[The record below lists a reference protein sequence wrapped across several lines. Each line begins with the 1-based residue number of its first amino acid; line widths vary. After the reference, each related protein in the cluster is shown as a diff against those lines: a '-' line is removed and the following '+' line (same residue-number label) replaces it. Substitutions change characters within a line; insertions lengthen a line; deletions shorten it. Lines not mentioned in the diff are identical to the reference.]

1 MEFTVSSG
9 ELLKH
14 LNVVAGAIHTNPV
27 LAITEDF
34 LVEIKKG
41 NMTLT
46 ATNLETSISTRMAVE
61 SKEDGSLAIPAKIL
75 LETLKALPNQQ
86 VTFDV
91 DLEQRSLV
99 LTTETGMYKMAVDPP
114 DDFPALPAS
123 DDKEIQ
129 FPVTRLLSGI
139 NYTIFATT
147 SDEMRPAMTG
157 VNVVVDFNK
166 LTFVASDGHKL
177 VRYHALGTST
187 EQTGSFVIP
196 KKAMALL
203 KSASPS
209 EGNVYLKYNKSH
221 AFFRFE
227 ETQVI
232 CRLINQAYPDFNA
245 VIPVNNKNVLYISR
259 THLLGALRRINIFA
273 NRTTNQVFFRL
284 ADNSLTI
291 TTKDLDFSNEASEQ
305 LSCEFE
311 GDPMDVAFNARF
323 FIELLS
329 ALSQEEV
336 HLTLSVPSKP
346 VLIYPDEQMEQEE
359 VMMLIMPVIIY

>member
-1 MEFTVSSG
+1 
-9 ELLKH
+9 
-14 LNVVAGAIHTNPV
+14 
-27 LAITEDF
+27 
-34 LVEIKKG
+34 
-41 NMTLT
+41 
-46 ATNLETSISTRMAVE
+46 
-61 SKEDGSLAIPAKIL
+61 
-75 LETLKALPNQQ
+75 
-86 VTFDV
+86 
-91 DLEQRSLV
+91 
-99 LTTETGMYKMAVDPP
+99 MYKMAVDPP
-114 DDFPALPAS
+114 DDFPALPTS
-123 DDKEIQ
+123 NDPEIMI
-129 FPVTRLLSGI
+129 PVERLMSGI

-166 LTFVASDGHKL
+166 ISFVASDGHKL

-196 KKAMALL
+196 KKAMSLL
-203 KSASPS
+203 KGASPS

-232 CRLINQAYPDFNA
+232 CRLINQSYPDFNA
-245 VIPVNNKNVLYISR
+245 VIPVNNTNVIYVSR

-273 NRTTNQVFFRL
+273 NRTTNQVFFTL

-305 LSCEFE
+305 LSCEYE
-311 GDPMDVAFNARF
+311 GDAMNIAFNARF
-323 FIELLS
+323 FIELLN
-329 ALSQEEV
+329 ALSQESI
-336 HLTLSVPSKP
+336 HMTMSVPSKP
-346 VLIYPDEQMEQEE
+346 VLIYPDEQLENEE

>member
-1 MEFTVSSG
+1 MEFKVSSG
-9 ELLKH
+9 DLLKH
-14 LNVVAGAIHTNPV
+14 LNVVSGAIHANPI

-34 LVEIKKG
+34 LVDIRKG
-41 NMTLT
+41 TMSIT
-46 ATNLETSISTRMAVE
+46 ATNLETSISTRMQVE
-61 SKEDGSLAIPAKIL
+61 SKEDGAVAIPAKIL

-86 VTFDV
+86 IHFDI
-91 DLEQRSLV
+91 DHEQRSLV
-99 LTTETGMYKMAVDPP
+99 LTTDNGMYKMAVDPP
-114 DDFPALPAS
+114 DDFPALPS
-123 DDKEIQ
+123 SEDNEILI
-129 FPVTRLLSGI
+129 PVERLLAGI

-166 LTFVASDGHKL
+166 ISFVASDGHKL

-187 EQTGSFVIP
+187 EQTGSFVVP

-203 KSASPS
+203 KGASPT
-209 EGNVYLKYNKSH
+209 EGDVFLKYNKSH
-221 AFFRFE
+221 AFFRFQDTE
-227 ETQVI
+227 VI

-245 VIPVNNKNVLYISR
+245 VIPVNNKNILHISR
-259 THLLGALRRINIFA
+259 TQLLGALRRINIFA

-291 TTKDLDFSNEASEQ
+291 TTKDMDFSNEASEQ

-311 GDPMDVAFNARF
+311 GEPMDVAFNARF

-329 ALSQEEV
+329 ALSQEEI
-336 HLTLSVPSKP
+336 HMTLSVPSKP
-346 VLIYPDEQMEQEE
+346 VLIYPDEQLEHEE

>member
-1 MEFTVSSG
+1 MEFKVSSG

-14 LNVVAGAIHTNPV
+14 LNVVAGAIHPNPV

-34 LVEIKKG
+34 LVDINKSK
-41 NMTLT
+41 MTIT
-46 ATNLETSISTRMAVE
+46 ATNLETSISTRMEVE
-61 SKEDGSLAIPAKIL
+61 SKENGSVAIPAKIL
-75 LETLKALPNQQ
+75 LETLKALPNQE
-86 VTFDV
+86 VTFDA
-91 DLEQRSLV
+91 DIDQRSLV

-114 DDFPALPAS
+114 DDFPSLPTS
-123 DDKEIQ
+123 DGEEITLS
-129 FPVTRLLSGI
+129 VERLMSGI
-139 NYTIFATT
+139 SSTIFATT

-166 LTFVASDGHKL
+166 ISFVASDGHKL

-187 EQTGSFVIP
+187 EQTGSFVVP
-196 KKAMALL
+196 KKALSLL
-203 KSASPS
+203 KGATPS
-209 EGNVYLKYNKSH
+209 EGSVYLKYNKSH

-227 ETQVI
+227 DTEVI

-245 VIPVNNKNVLYISR
+245 VIPVNNQNALHVSR

-273 NRTTNQVFFRL
+273 NRTTNQVFFGL

-305 LSCEFE
+305 LSCEYE
-311 GDPMDVAFNARF
+311 GEPMDIAFNARF
-323 FIELLS
+323 FIELLN
-329 ALSQEEV
+329 ALHQEDI
-336 HLTLSVPSKP
+336 HMTLSVPSKP
-346 VLIYPDEQMEQEE
+346 VLIYPDEQFDNEE

>member
-1 MEFTVSSG
+1 MEFKVSSG

-14 LNVVAGAIHTNPV
+14 LNVVAGAIHTNPI

-34 LVEIKKG
+34 LVDISLG
-41 NMTLT
+41 VMTIT
-46 ATNLETSISTRMAVE
+46 ATNLETSISTRMDVE
-61 SKEDGSLAIPAKIL
+61 SKEDGAVAIPAKIL

-86 VTFDV
+86 IAFDI
-91 DLEQRSLV
+91 DHEQRSLV
-99 LTTETGMYKMAVDPP
+99 LTTENGMYKMAVDPP
-114 DDFPALPAS
+114 DDFPALPSS
-123 DDKEIQ
+123 DDKEILI
-129 FPVTRLLSGI
+129 PVGHLVGGI

-166 LTFVASDGHKL
+166 ISFVASDGHKL

-187 EQTGSFVIP
+187 EQTGSFVVP

-203 KSASPS
+203 RGAAPT
-209 EGNVYLKYNKSH
+209 EGNTYLKYNKSH
-221 AFFRFE
+221 VFFRFDDTE
-227 ETQVI
+227 VI
-232 CRLINQAYPDFNA
+232 CRLINQSYPDFNA

-291 TTKDLDFSNEASEQ
+291 TTKDMDFSNEASEQ

-311 GDPMDVAFNARF
+311 GDPMDIAFNARF
-323 FIELLS
+323 FIELLN
-329 ALSQEEV
+329 ALSQEDI
-336 HLTLSVPSKP
+336 HLTMSVPSKP
-346 VLIYPDEQMEQEE
+346 VLIYPDEQLEHEE

>member
-123 DDKEIQ
+123 
-129 FPVTRLLSGI
+129 
-139 NYTIFATT
+139 
-147 SDEMRPAMTG
+147 TG
-157 VNVVVDFNK
+157 
-166 LTFVASDGHKL
+166 LPL
-177 VRYHALGTST
+177 TST
-187 EQTGSFVIP
+187 
-196 KKAMALL
+196 
-203 KSASPS
+203 
-209 EGNVYLKYNKSH
+209 
-221 AFFRFE
+221 
-227 ETQVI
+227 
-232 CRLINQAYPDFNA
+232 C
-245 VIPVNNKNVLYISR
+245 
-259 THLLGALRRINIFA
+259 
-273 NRTTNQVFFRL
+273 
-284 ADNSLTI
+284 
-291 TTKDLDFSNEASEQ
+291 
-305 LSCEFE
+305 
-311 GDPMDVAFNARF
+311 
-323 FIELLS
+323 
-329 ALSQEEV
+329 
-336 HLTLSVPSKP
+336 
-346 VLIYPDEQMEQEE
+346 
-359 VMMLIMPVIIY
+359 

>member
-1 MEFTVSSG
+1 MEFKVSSG

-34 LVEIKKG
+34 LVDIKKG
-41 NMTLT
+41 TMTLT

-61 SKEDGSLAIPAKIL
+61 SKENGSVAIPAKIL
-75 LETLKALPNQQ
+75 LETLKALPNQL
-86 VTFDV
+86 VTFEA

-99 LTTETGMYKMAVDPP
+99 ITTETGMYKMAVDPP
-114 DDFPALPAS
+114 DDFPALPTSNDA
-123 DDKEIQ
+123 EIMV
-129 FPVTRLLSGI
+129 PVERLMSGI

-166 LTFVASDGHKL
+166 ISFVASDGHKL

-196 KKAMALL
+196 KKAMSLL
-203 KSASPS
+203 KGATPS

-227 ETQVI
+227 ETEVI
-232 CRLINQAYPDFNA
+232 CRLIN
-245 VIPVNNKNVLYISR
+245 
-259 THLLGALRRINIFA
+259 
-273 NRTTNQVFFRL
+273 
-284 ADNSLTI
+284 
-291 TTKDLDFSNEASEQ
+291 
-305 LSCEFE
+305 
-311 GDPMDVAFNARF
+311 
-323 FIELLS
+323 
-329 ALSQEEV
+329 
-336 HLTLSVPSKP
+336 
-346 VLIYPDEQMEQEE
+346 
-359 VMMLIMPVIIY
+359 

>member
-1 MEFTVSSG
+1 MEFKVSSG
-9 ELLKH
+9 DLLKH
-14 LNVVAGAIHTNPV
+14 LNIVAGAIHANPI

-41 NMTLT
+41 KMTLT
-46 ATNLETSISTRMAVE
+46 ATNLETSISTRMEVE
-61 SKEDGSLAIPAKIL
+61 SKEDGAVAIPARIL
-75 LETLKALPNQQ
+75 LETLKALPNQV
-86 VTFDV
+86 VTVEIDH
-91 DLEQRSLV
+91 EQRSMV
-99 LTTETGMYKMAVDPP
+99 LTTDNGMYKMAIDPP
-114 DDFPALPAS
+114 DDFPALPS
-123 DDKEIQ
+123 SEDQEIKL
-129 FPVTRLLSGI
+129 PVEQLTNGI

-166 LTFVASDGHKL
+166 ISFVASDGHKL

-187 EQTGSFVIP
+187 DLTGSFVVP
-196 KKAMALL
+196 KKAMSLL
-203 KSASPS
+203 KGASPT
-209 EGNVYLKYNKSH
+209 EGDVHLRYNKSH

-227 ETQVI
+227 NTEVI

-245 VIPVNNKNVLYISR
+245 VIPVNNKNILHISR
-259 THLLGALRRINIFA
+259 TQLLGALRRINIFA

-311 GDPMDVAFNARF
+311 GEPMDVAFNARF

-329 ALSQEEV
+329 ALSQEDI

-346 VLIYPDEQMEQEE
+346 VLIYPDEQLEHEE

>member
-1 MEFTVSSG
+1 MEFKVSSG

-14 LNVVAGAIHTNPV
+14 LNVVAGAIHPNPV

-34 LVEIKKG
+34 LVDINKG
-41 NMTLT
+41 KMTIT
-46 ATNLETSISTRMAVE
+46 ATNLETSISTRMEVE
-61 SKEDGSLAIPAKIL
+61 SKENGSVAIPAKIL
-75 LETLKALPNQQ
+75 LETLKALPNQE
-86 VTFDV
+86 VTFDA
-91 DLEQRSLV
+91 DIDQRSLV

-114 DDFPALPAS
+114 DDFPSLPTS
-123 DDKEIQ
+123 DGEEITLS
-129 FPVTRLLSGI
+129 VERLMSGI
-139 NYTIFATT
+139 SSTIFATT

-166 LTFVASDGHKL
+166 ISFVASDGHKL

-187 EQTGSFVIP
+187 EQTGSFVVP
-196 KKAMALL
+196 KKALSLL
-203 KSASPS
+203 KGATPS
-209 EGNVYLKYNKSH
+209 EGSVYLKYNKSH

-227 ETQVI
+227 DTEVI

-245 VIPVNNKNVLYISR
+245 VIPVNNQNALHVSR

-273 NRTTNQVFFRL
+273 NRTTNQVFFGL

-305 LSCEFE
+305 LSCEYE
-311 GDPMDVAFNARF
+311 GEPMDIAFNARF
-323 FIELLS
+323 FIELLN
-329 ALSQEEV
+329 ALHQEDI
-336 HLTLSVPSKP
+336 HMTLSVPSKP
-346 VLIYPDEQMEQEE
+346 VLIYPDEQFDNEE

>member
-1 MEFTVSSG
+1 MEFKVSSA

-34 LVEIKKG
+34 LVDIKKG
-41 NMTLT
+41 MMTIT
-46 ATNLETSISTRMAVE
+46 ATNLETSISTRMEVE
-61 SKEDGSLAIPAKIL
+61 SKENGSVAIPAKIL
-75 LETLKALPNQQ
+75 LETLKALPNQT
-86 VTFDV
+86 VTFDA

-114 DDFPALPAS
+114 DDFPVLPSSNDA
-123 DDKEIQ
+123 EIMI
-129 FPVTRLLSGI
+129 PVERLLAGI

-157 VNVVVDFNK
+157 VNIVVDFNK
-166 LTFVASDGHKL
+166 ITFVASDGHKL

-187 EQTGSFVIP
+187 ETTGSFVVP

-203 KSASPS
+203 KGATPT

-227 ETQVI
+227 GTEVI

-245 VIPVNNKNVLYISR
+245 VIPVSNKNVVYVSR
-259 THLLGALRRINIFA
+259 TQLLGALRRINIFS
-273 NRTTNQVFFRL
+273 NRTTNQVFFTL

-305 LSCEFE
+305 LVCSYE
-311 GDPMDVAFNARF
+311 GEPMNIAFNARF
-323 FIELLS
+323 FIELLN
-329 ALSQEEV
+329 ALSQEEI
-336 HLTLSVPSKP
+336 HLTMSVPSKP
-346 VLIYPDEQMEQEE
+346 VLLYPDEQNEHEE

>member
-1 MEFTVSSG
+1 MEFKVSSG

-34 LVEIKKG
+34 LVDIKKG
-41 NMTLT
+41 TMTLT

-61 SKEDGSLAIPAKIL
+61 SKENGSVAIPAKIL
-75 LETLKALPNQQ
+75 LETLKALPNQL
-86 VTFDV
+86 VTFEA

-99 LTTETGMYKMAVDPP
+99 ITTETGMYKMAVDPP
-114 DDFPALPAS
+114 ADFPALPTSS
-123 DDKEIQ
+123 DADIMV
-129 FPVTRLLSGI
+129 PVERLLSGI

-166 LTFVASDGHKL
+166 ISFVASDGHKL

-187 EQTGSFVIP
+187 EQTGSVVIP
-196 KKAMALL
+196 KKAMSLL
-203 KSASPS
+203 KGATPS

-227 ETQVI
+227 ETEVI

-245 VIPVNNKNVLYISR
+245 VIPVNNKNVLYVSR

-273 NRTTNQVFFRL
+273 NRTTNQVFFGL

-305 LSCEFE
+305 LSCEYE
-311 GDPMDVAFNARF
+311 GDPMDIAFNARF
-323 FIELLS
+323 FIELLN
-329 ALSQEEV
+329 ALGQEEI
-336 HLTLSVPSKP
+336 HMTMSVPSKP
-346 VLIYPDEQMEQEE
+346 VLIYPDEQLENEE

>member
-1 MEFTVSSG
+1 MEFKVSSG

-41 NMTLT
+41 TMTLT
-46 ATNLETSISTRMAVE
+46 ATNLETSISTRMEVE
-61 SKEDGSLAIPAKIL
+61 SKENGAVAIPAKIL

-86 VTFDV
+86 VSFAA

-99 LTTETGMYKMAVDPP
+99 LTTETGLYKLAVDPP
-114 DDFPALPAS
+114 DDFPNLPTSNDA
-123 DDKEIQ
+123 EITV
-129 FPVTRLLSGI
+129 PVDRLLSGTS
-139 NYTIFATT
+139 YTIFATT

-166 LTFVASDGHKL
+166 IGFVASDGHKL

-196 KKAMALL
+196 KKAMSLL
-203 KSASPS
+203 KGATPS

-221 AFFRFE
+221 VFFRFE
-227 ETQVI
+227 DTEVI

-245 VIPVNNKNVLYISR
+245 VIPVNNKNMLYISR

-273 NRTTNQVFFRL
+273 NRTTNQVFFSL

-305 LSCEFE
+305 LSCTYE
-311 GDPMDVAFNARF
+311 GEPMDIAFNARF

-329 ALSQEEV
+329 ALSQEEI
-336 HLTLSVPSKP
+336 HMTMSVPSKP
-346 VLIYPDEQMEQEE
+346 VLIYPDEQIEHEE

>member
-1 MEFTVSSG
+1 MEFKVSSG
-9 ELLKH
+9 DLLKH
-14 LNVVAGAIHTNPV
+14 LNIVAGAIHTNPI

-34 LVEIKKG
+34 LVDIRKG
-41 NMTLT
+41 TMTLT
-46 ATNLETSISTRMAVE
+46 ATNLETSISTRMEVE
-61 SKEDGSLAIPAKIL
+61 SKEDGSVAIPAKIL

-86 VTFDV
+86 VSFDV

-99 LTTETGMYKMAVDPP
+99 LTTENGMYKMAVDPP
-114 DDFPALPAS
+114 DDFPALPS
-123 DDKEIQ
+123 SEDKEILI
-129 FPVTRLLSGI
+129 PVAHLISGI

-166 LTFVASDGHKL
+166 ISFVASDGHKL

-187 EQTGSFVIP
+187 EQTGSFVVP

-203 KSASPS
+203 RGAAPA
-209 EGNVYLKYNKSH
+209 EGNAYLKYNKSH
-221 AFFRFE
+221 VFFRFE
-227 ETQVI
+227 ETEVI
-232 CRLINQAYPDFNA
+232 CRLINQSYPDFNA

-291 TTKDLDFSNEASEQ
+291 TTKDMDFSNEASEQ

-311 GDPMDVAFNARF
+311 GDPMDIAFNARF
-323 FIELLS
+323 FIELLN
-329 ALSQEEV
+329 ALSQEDI
-336 HLTLSVPSKP
+336 HMTMSVPSKP
-346 VLIYPDEQMEQEE
+346 VLIYPDEQIEHEE

>member
-1 MEFTVSSG
+1 MEFKVSSG

-14 LNVVAGAIHTNPV
+14 LNVVAGAIHPNPV

-34 LVEIKKG
+34 LVDISKG
-41 NMTLT
+41 TMTIT
-46 ATNLETSISTRMAVE
+46 ATNLETSISTRMEVE
-61 SKEDGSLAIPAKIL
+61 SKANGSVAIPAKIL
-75 LETLKALPNQQ
+75 LETLKALPNQE
-86 VTFDV
+86 VSFDA
-91 DLEQRSLV
+91 DIDQRSLV

-114 DDFPALPAS
+114 DDFPSLPTS
-123 DDKEIQ
+123 DGEEITL
-129 FPVTRLLSGI
+129 PVERLMSGI
-139 NYTIFATT
+139 SSTIFATT

-166 LTFVASDGHKL
+166 ISFVASDGHKL

-187 EQTGSFVIP
+187 EQTGSFVVP
-196 KKAMALL
+196 KKALALL
-203 KSASPS
+203 KGATPS

-227 ETQVI
+227 ETEVI

-245 VIPVNNKNVLYISR
+245 VIPVNNENTLHVSR

-273 NRTTNQVFFRL
+273 NRTTNQVFFGL

-305 LSCEFE
+305 LSCEYE
-311 GDPMDVAFNARF
+311 GEPMDIAFNARF
-323 FIELLS
+323 FIELLN
-329 ALSQEEV
+329 ALHQEEI
-336 HLTLSVPSKP
+336 HMTLSVPSKP
-346 VLIYPDEQMEQEE
+346 VLIYPDEQFDNEE

>member
-1 MEFTVSSG
+1 MEFKVSSG
-9 ELLKH
+9 DLLKH
-14 LNVVAGAIHTNPV
+14 LNIVAGAIHTNPI

-34 LVEIKKG
+34 LVEIRKG
-41 NMTLT
+41 TMTMT

-61 SKEDGSLAIPAKIL
+61 SNEDGAIAIPAKIL

-86 VTFDV
+86 VSFEIDQ
-91 DLEQRSLV
+91 EQRSLV
-99 LTTETGMYKMAVDPP
+99 LTTDTGMYKMAVDPP
-114 DDFPALPAS
+114 DDYPALPSS

-129 FPVTRLLSGI
+129 IPVNRLINGI

-166 LTFVASDGHKL
+166 ISFVASDGHKL

-187 EQTGSFVIP
+187 ELTGSFVVP

-203 KSASPS
+203 KGAAPS
-209 EGNVYLKYNKSH
+209 EGDVFLKYNKSH

-227 ETQVI
+227 DTEVI
-232 CRLINQAYPDFNA
+232 CRLINQSYPDFNA

-291 TTKDLDFSNEASEQ
+291 TTKDMDFSNEASEQ

-311 GDPMDVAFNARF
+311 GEPMDVAFNARF
-323 FIELLS
+323 FIELLN
-329 ALSQEEV
+329 ALSQEDI
-336 HLTLSVPSKP
+336 HMTLSVPSKP
-346 VLIYPDEQMEQEE
+346 VLIYPDEQLEHEE

>member
-1 MEFTVSSG
+1 MEFKVSSG

-34 LVEIKKG
+34 LVEIRKG

-46 ATNLETSISTRMAVE
+46 ATNLETSISTRMPVE
-61 SKEDGSLAIPAKIL
+61 SKEDGALAIPAKIL
-75 LETLKALPNQQ
+75 LETLKALPNQL
-86 VTFDV
+86 VTFAV
-91 DLEQRSLV
+91 DLEQKSLV

-123 DDKEIQ
+123 DEKEIL
-129 FPVTRLLSGI
+129 FPVERLLNGI

-166 LTFVASDGHKL
+166 ITFVASDGHKL

-187 EQTGSFVIP
+187 EQTGSFVVP
-196 KKAMALL
+196 KKAMSLL
-203 KSASPS
+203 KSASPN

-221 AFFRFE
+221 VFFRFE
-227 ETQVI
+227 DTQVI

-305 LSCEFE
+305 LPCEYE

-323 FIELLS
+323 FIELLG
-329 ALSQEEV
+329 ALSQEEI

-346 VLIYPDEQMEQEE
+346 VLIYPDEQIEHEE

>member
-1 MEFTVSSG
+1 MEFKVSSG

-14 LNVVAGAIHTNPV
+14 LTVVSGAIHPNPV

-34 LVEIKKG
+34 LVDINKG
-41 NMTLT
+41 VMTLT
-46 ATNLETSISTRMAVE
+46 ATNLETSISTRLEVNSSE
-61 SKEDGSLAIPAKIL
+61 NGSVAIPAKIL
-75 LETLKALPNQQ
+75 LETLKALPNQE
-86 VTFDV
+86 VAFDA
-91 DLEQRSLV
+91 DIEQRSLV

-114 DDFPALPAS
+114 DDFPVLPTS
-123 DDKEIQ
+123 DDEEIA
-129 FPVTRLLSGI
+129 FPVERLLSGI
-139 NYTIFATT
+139 SSTIFATT

-166 LTFVASDGHKL
+166 ISFVASDGHKL

-187 EQTGSFVIP
+187 EKTGSFVVP
-196 KKAMALL
+196 KKALALL
-203 KSASPS
+203 KGAAPG

-227 ETQVI
+227 DTEVI

-245 VIPVNNKNVLYISR
+245 VIPVNNENVLHVSR

-273 NRTTNQVFFRL
+273 NRTTNQVFFGL

-305 LSCEFE
+305 LSCEYE
-311 GDPMDVAFNARF
+311 GEPMDIAFNARF
-323 FIELLS
+323 FIELLN
-329 ALSQEEV
+329 ALHQEDI
-336 HLTLSVPSKP
+336 HMTLSVPSKP
-346 VLIYPDEQMEQEE
+346 VLIYPDEQFENEE